1 MDSEREE
8 SPKAKKLNVKEMRSE
23 IGLHKAKLVKNLAVM
38 KADEL
43 RKYLDKM
50 RYISNAVEAEDVLSM
65 ADEGKKKHAKPEHKE
80 PKDKKKEKV
89 REHETDSEEES
100 SSEEEEKKI
109 VKKVEKKVEKVK
121 KEIDREKH
129 LKPKE
134 VAKEHKAEK
143 KHLDE
148 IPKELH
154 KMVKKQMK
162 EDGHDDAKKAYRA
175 VLKKLK

>member
-89 REHETDSEEES
+89 
-100 SSEEEEKKI
+100 
-109 VKKVEKKVEKVK
+109 K